1 MGLGLVCFLCI
12 MLSSYGFTSRI
23 PQSCI
28 EWRARGPSA
37 SFGCK
42 ILSSS
47 GDWKYLW
54 SELEVWGTRHCNSRW
69 WYTTYVHFSPAF
81 VELRSGGIPSCIVH
95 SLLWWVQGWYASCVS
110 WFSSYGFTSHMHTS
124 VLHLSVKH
132 LVVIGEFMKWAWGLG
147 YRKL

>member
-37 SFGCK
+37 SLAARFFRLLVIESICEVSLRFGVQDIAIPDDDTQLTY
-42 ILSSS
+42 ILVLHSLKL
-47 GDWKYLW
+47 G
-54 SELEVWGTRHCNSRW
+54 
-69 WYTTYVHFSPAF
+69 
-81 VELRSGGIPSCIVH
+81 SGGIPSCIVH